1 MLMPCPR
8 AEDGRTAFA
17 TACTSSAPLRTLH
30 AGVTPAEFE
39 RIAVA
44 ALDELPPWARQAMAN
59 VALVIEA
66 EDLVEPDIYG
76 IYDGVALPDRDGA
89 EPFEP
94 ARIVLYQVPL
104 EADFGND
111 PVRLVEE
118 IRTTVLHEIG
128 HHFGLD
134 EGQLDDLGYG
144 YRIPPIAGH
153 SGPRGGLRSDPTLRD
168 RSGRNARSAPRPEVR
183 PPVSTRSPT

>member
-1 MLMPCPR
+1 MHSYRPSFRC
-8 AEDGRTAFA
+8 AADV
-17 TACTSSAPLRTLH
+17 ACS
-30 AGVTPAEFE
+30 GVTPAEFE

-66 EDLVEPDIYG
+66 EDPVEPDIYG

-89 EPFEP
+89 EPLEP

-111 PVRLVEE
+111 PVRLAEE

-134 EGQLDDLGYG
+134 EDRLDELGYG
-144 YRIPPIAGH
+144 
-153 SGPRGGLRSDPTLRD
+153 
-168 RSGRNARSAPRPEVR
+168 
-183 PPVSTRSPT
+183 

>member
-1 MLMPCPR
+1 M
-8 AEDGRTAFA
+8 
-17 TACTSSAPLRTLH
+17 
-30 AGVTPAEFE
+30 TPAEFE
-39 RIAVA
+39 GIAVA

-94 ARIVLYQVPL
+94 ARVVLYQVPL

-144 YRIPPIAGH
+144 
-153 SGPRGGLRSDPTLRD
+153 
-168 RSGRNARSAPRPEVR
+168 
-183 PPVSTRSPT
+183 